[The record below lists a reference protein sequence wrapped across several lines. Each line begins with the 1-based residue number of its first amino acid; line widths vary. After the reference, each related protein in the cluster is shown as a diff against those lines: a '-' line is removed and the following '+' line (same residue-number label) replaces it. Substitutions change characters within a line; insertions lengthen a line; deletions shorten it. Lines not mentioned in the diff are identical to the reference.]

1 MNVIFTC
8 GGTGGH
14 INPAIAVANMWKAR
28 YPDSKILFI
37 GAVGGMEEK
46 LVPKA
51 GYELKTLPGG
61 GLSRSLSF
69 AGIKK
74 NVKVMYNLM
83 SSVSRCK
90 KIIRDFKADIV
101 VGTGGYAS
109 FPALMAAGML
119 KIPSCVHE
127 SNAVPG
133 LTTRMAERWASKIL
147 ICFPQS
153 ARYYKDQS
161 KVQIVGMPV
170 HSQFLH
176 GSKQASREELGLENN
191 RPVILSAFGSLG
203 AKAMNEMTAELLR
216 LEKEA
221 GYPFQH
227 IHAVGKFGW
236 EWLPALVKEKG
247 VDTENGSV
255 FLKEYIYNM
264 PTVMTAADI
273 VIGRAGSSSLN
284 EIAAAGIPCI
294 LIPSPN
300 VTANHQEKNARAL
313 EEQGAAVVMLESE
326 CTAQGVMDQINRL
339 LNDSDAYSRMRSAL
353 LGMAVPDSAE
363 RMCTIMEDLISGNTK
378 K

>member
-294 LIPSPN
+294 LIPTPN

-363 RMCTIMEDLISGNTK
+363 RMCTIMEELISGNTK

>member
-14 INPAIAVANMWKAR
+14 INPAIAVANIWMER
-28 YPDSKILFI
+28 HPDSNILFI
-37 GAVGGMEEK
+37 GADGGMEEQ

-51 GYELKTLPGG
+51 GFQLKTLPGG

-74 NVKVMYNLM
+74 NVKVMYNLV
-83 SSVSRCK
+83 SSVNRCK
-90 KIIRDFKADIV
+90 KIIKDFGADIV

-109 FPALMAAGML
+109 FPALMAAGLL

-133 LTTRMAERWASKIL
+133 LTTRMVERWADKML

-161 KVQIVGMPV
+161 KVQVVGMPV
-170 HSQFLH
+170 RSEFIQNE
-176 GSKQASREELGLENN
+176 KKACREELGLDS
-191 RPVILSAFGSLG
+191 RPVILSTFGSLG
-203 AKAMNEMTAELLR
+203 AKAMNEMTAELMA

-227 IHAVGKFGW
+227 IHGVGSFGW
-236 EWLPALVKEKG
+236 EWMPKRVEEKG
-247 VDTENGSV
+247 VQDNDAI

-273 VIGRAGSSSLN
+273 VISRAGASTCN

-313 EEQGAAVVMLESE
+313 EEQGAAAVILEADCSAEKVMQTICELLE
-326 CTAQGVMDQINRL
+326 NRE
-339 LNDSDAYSRMRSAL
+339 AYNKMHEAL
-353 LGMAVPDSAE
+353 LEIAVPDSAQ
-363 RMCTIMEDLISGNTK
+363 RMCDIMEELTSGKTK

>member
-14 INPAIAVANMWKAR
+14 INPAIAVANMWKER
-28 YPDSKILFI
+28 YPDSNILFI
-37 GAVGGMEEK
+37 GAVGGMEEQ

-51 GYELKTLPGG
+51 GYAIKTLPGG

-74 NVKVMYNLM
+74 NLKVMYNLVD
-83 SSVSRCK
+83 SVNKCK
-90 KIIRDFKADIV
+90 KIIKEFRADIV

-127 SNAVPG
+127 ANAVPG
-133 LTTRMAERWASKIL
+133 LTTRLAERWASKIL
-147 ICFPQS
+147 VCFPQS
-153 ARYYKDQS
+153 AQYYKDQS
-161 KVQIVGMPV
+161 KVQVVGMPV
-170 HSQFLH
+170 RREFIFNK
-176 GSKQASREELGLENN
+176 KQDCREELQLDE
-191 RPVILSAFGSLG
+191 RPVILSTFGSLG
-203 AKAMNEMTAELLR
+203 AKVMNEMTADMLAF
-216 LEKEA
+216 EKA
-221 GYPFQH
+221 DGYPYQH

-236 EWLPALVKEKG
+236 EWLPKLVEDKG
-247 VDTENGSV
+247 VDTKNNDSV

-264 PTVMTAADI
+264 PTVMAAADI
-273 VIGRAGSSSLN
+273 VISRAGGSSCN

-313 EEQGAAVVMLESE
+313 EEQGAAIVILEKD
-326 CTAQGVMDQINRL
+326 CTAEVVLEKIKQL
-339 LNDSDAYSRMRSAL
+339 LDDRDAYRKMREAL
-353 LGMAVPDSAE
+353 LGIAVPDSAE
-363 RMCTIMEDLISGNTK
+363 RMCAIMEELTSAKTK
-378 K
+378 R

>member
-1 MNVIFTC
+1 
-8 GGTGGH
+8 
-14 INPAIAVANMWKAR
+14 
-28 YPDSKILFI
+28 
-37 GAVGGMEEK
+37 
-46 LVPKA
+46 
-51 GYELKTLPGG
+51 
-61 GLSRSLSF
+61 
-69 AGIKK
+69 
-74 NVKVMYNLM
+74 
-83 SSVSRCK
+83 
-90 KIIRDFKADIV
+90 
-101 VGTGGYAS
+101 
-109 FPALMAAGML
+109 
-119 KIPSCVHE
+119 
-127 SNAVPG
+127 
-133 LTTRMAERWASKIL
+133 
-147 ICFPQS
+147 
-153 ARYYKDQS
+153 
-161 KVQIVGMPV
+161 
-170 HSQFLH
+170 
-176 GSKQASREELGLENN
+176 
-191 RPVILSAFGSLG
+191 
-203 AKAMNEMTAELLR
+203 MTAELLR

-247 VDTENGSV
+247 VEAENGSV

-363 RMCTIMEDLISGNTK
+363 RMCAIMEELISGNTK

>member
-14 INPAIAVANMWKAR
+14 INPAIAVANIWMER
-28 YPDSKILFI
+28 HPDSNILFI
-37 GAVGGMEEK
+37 GADGGMEEQ

-51 GYELKTLPGG
+51 GFQLKTLPGG

-74 NVKVMYNLM
+74 NVKVMYNLV
-83 SSVSRCK
+83 SSVNRCK
-90 KIIRDFKADIV
+90 KIIKDFGADIV

-109 FPALMAAGML
+109 FPALMAAGLL

-133 LTTRMAERWASKIL
+133 LTTRMVERWADKML

-161 KVQIVGMPV
+161 KVQVVGMPV
-170 HSQFLH
+170 RSEFIQNE
-176 GSKQASREELGLENN
+176 KKACREELGLDS
-191 RPVILSAFGSLG
+191 RPVILSTFGSLG
-203 AKAMNEMTAELLR
+203 AKAMNEMTAELMAM
-216 LEKEA
+216 EKEA

-227 IHAVGKFGW
+227 IHGVGSFGW
-236 EWLPALVKEKG
+236 EWMPKLVEEKG
-247 VDTENGSV
+247 VQDNDAI

-273 VIGRAGSSSLN
+273 VISRAGASTCN

-313 EEQGAAVVMLESE
+313 EEQGAAAVILEADCSAEKVMQTICELLE
-326 CTAQGVMDQINRL
+326 NRE
-339 LNDSDAYSRMRSAL
+339 AYNKMHEAL
-353 LGMAVPDSAE
+353 LEIAVPDSAQ
-363 RMCTIMEDLISGNTK
+363 RMCDIMEELTSGKTK
-378 K
+378 R